1 MSLNFGTANPELTQA
16 IRKLSNA
23 GTGNVRFIRHAEEEM
38 DNDGFDHADVL
49 MCLRKG
55 HAYGPESHG
64 SKLRA
69 NVVYRGLHIRVVVGG
84 LDEVNEDWPM
94 LQRIT
99 VVTVMRV
106 T

>member
-16 IRKLSNA
+16 IRRLLNA
-23 GTGNVRFIRHAEEEM
+23 GTGNVQFIGHAEEEM
-38 DNDGFDHADVL
+38 DNDGFDHTEVL
-49 MCLRKG
+49 TCLRKG
-55 HAYGPESHG
+55 QAYGPEYRG
-64 SKLRA
+64 RKLRA
-69 NVVYRGLHIRVVVGG
+69 NVVHRGIHIRVVIEG
-84 LDEVNEDWPM
+84 LDEVNEDWSM